1 MQTVEE
7 LSQFIETPTHVCGE
21 MTAAERQILARKR
34 KNVLL
39 ASPAASLRRSSFLA
53 EIAWRRWKTGKLDDV
68 ISLAPIYLPTRE
80 AIPG

>member
-1 MQTVEE
+1 MLTD
-7 LSQFIETPTHVCGE
+7 FIESPTLVCGE
-21 MTAAERQILARKR
+21 MTAPERQMLARKR

-39 ASPAASLRRSSFLA
+39 ASPAASVRRPSFLA

-68 ISLAPIYLPTRE
+68 ISLAPIYLHTGE